1 MIVNKSR
8 NVIIKMIMVTQSRYK
23 TTKQH
28 ALAFINDCSKYK
40 MDLATKGVVITD
52 VIRCLNSK
60 MIPLAL

>member
-1 MIVNKSR
+1 
-8 NVIIKMIMVTQSRYK
+8 MVTQSLYK